1 MDSTPATRPPGSP
14 ALPATPFLRQAVFL
28 AFFGFMLVAL
38 NCLVDNAAIDVSL
51 IPRLLAVSAFLIVS
65 VVVVSLP
72 QVSRLLDF
80 SVLREPIIPLFA
92 GYLLVTCGSLL
103 VAINISAGFTDLF
116 RTLATF
122 LALCLSCLLLPIVPR
137 WQELLVRVVVVAGL
151 VGVSVGGYEI
161 VTKLG
166 VGIHSLW
173 LMDSSAMDRR
183 AMDRRAMEQITAL
196 MSSVNL
202 YAGILALILPWCV
215 GGVVL
220 LRRAWRGL
228 AALAAVS
235 VLLMILVLQSRAAW
249 LAVLA
254 GFAAGVGVLLVQPAR
269 FNLSRRVRNRLV
281 AACLAGLV
289 ALAGGIATAPADNV
303 FAQRFRSIFVA
314 PADPAALPREGGRL
328 MIWGITSQMIADHPL
343 TGVGAG
349 NFTVR
354 LHEYFGDDD
363 LDFSNVHT
371 NWVQPHNDF
380 LWVFVEK
387 GVLGIVLFVGLFVAT
402 FASIRTIL
410 RSDGPPAD
418 RWLALVGLVGLVS
431 YSTLSCFDFPL
442 ERINHQV
449 YLALLLAV
457 VTVVKHGL
465 APAAGSGSVFGAA
478 HLAWPARL
486 GRLVVVPLL
495 VAALGLGIAYS
506 LAAIQQEKDVILAR
520 RAWRKGTWEEMLAA
534 ARRARTPWKTL
545 DPLVSPVAFLEGMA
559 QMQLG
564 HLPEA
569 IECLE
574 QARIDNPNRMYVINN
589 LGILYAGTGRFD
601 EAIECFTLAANR
613 YPHRIE
619 PFHNLASCLLEIG
632 HPVEAVEL
640 LEQIPEELLS
650 DGIRHN
656 LALAR
661 EQAAA
666 MPDEPEASD
675 ESDQSVENESR
686 DEPTTPE

>member
-1 MDSTPATRPPGSP
+1 MDSTPTTSPLASP
-14 ALPATPFLRQAVFL
+14 AQPAAPFTRQAIFL
-28 AFFGFMLVAL
+28 TFFGFMLVAL

-51 IPRLLAVSAFLIVS
+51 IPRLLAVLAFLLVS
-65 VVVVSLP
+65 IVVVSLP
-72 QVSRLLDF
+72 PVSRLLDF
-80 SVLREPIIPLFA
+80 SVLREPIVPLSA
-92 GYLLVTCGSLL
+92 CYLLVTFGSLL
-103 VAINISAGFTDLF
+103 VATNISAGFTDLF

-122 LALCLSCLLLPIVPR
+122 LAVCLFCLLLPIVPR
-137 WQELLVRVVVVAGL
+137 WQELLLRVVVVAGL
-151 VGVSVGGYEI
+151 VGASVGGYEI
-161 VTKLG
+161 VTQLG
-166 VGIHSLW
+166 VGIHGRW
-173 LMDSSAMDRR
+173 AMDRR

-215 GGVVL
+215 GGMVI
-220 LRRAWRGL
+220 LRGAWRGL
-228 AALAAVS
+228 AAVAAAAVLVMI
-235 VLLMILVLQSRAAW
+235 VLLQSRAAW

-254 GFAAGVGVLLVQPAR
+254 GSAAAVAVLLVQPAR
-269 FNLSRRVRNRLV
+269 FNLSRRVRNGLA
-281 AACLAGLV
+281 AACLGGLV
-289 ALAGGIATAPADNV
+289 ALAGGIATAPADNA

-380 LWVFVEK
+380 LWVFAEK
-387 GVLGIVLFVGLFVAT
+387 GVLGILLFVGLFVAA
-402 FASIRTIL
+402 FAAIRTIL
-410 RSDGPPAD
+410 RADGPVAD
-418 RWLALVGLVGLVS
+418 RWMALVVLMGLVS
-431 YSTLSCFDFPL
+431 YATLSCFDFPL

-449 YLALLLAV
+449 YFALLLAV
-457 VTVVKHGL
+457 VSVVKHGIQ
-465 APAAGSGSVFGAA
+465 PAAGNLPPHGF
-478 HLAWPARL
+478 ARL
-486 GRLVVVPLL
+486 GRWSRLVGMPLI
-495 VAALGLGIAYS
+495 VAALGLGIVYS

-520 RAWRKGTWEEMLAA
+520 RAWREGKWEEMLAA
-534 ARRARTPWKTL
+534 AKRARTPWKTL

-559 QMQLG
+559 QVRLG
-564 HLPEA
+564 HLPEG

-601 EAIECFTLAANR
+601 EAIECFSLAANR

-619 PFHNLASCLLEIG
+619 PFNNLASCLLEIG
-632 HPVEAVEL
+632 QPTDAIEF
-640 LEQIPEELLS
+640 LEQIPEELRT
-650 DGIRHN
+650 DGIRRN

-661 EQAAA
+661 EMAAA
-666 MPDEPEASD
+666 MPAETAAPDDEPAD
-675 ESDQSVENESR
+675 D
-686 DEPTTPE
+686 TP

>member
-1 MDSTPATRPPGSP
+1 MDSIPATSPPGSP
-14 ALPATPFLRQAVFL
+14 APPAAPFLRQAIFL

-38 NCLVDNAAIDVSL
+38 NCLVDKAAIDISL
-51 IPRLLAVSAFLIVS
+51 IPRLLAVLAFLLVS

-72 QVSRLLDF
+72 PVSRLLDF
-80 SVLREPIIPLFA
+80 SVLGEPVIPLFA
-92 GYLLVTCGSLL
+92 GYLLVTFGSLL
-103 VAINISAGFTDLF
+103 VAVNISAGFTDLF

-122 LALCLSCLLLPIVPR
+122 LTLCLFCLLLPIVPR
-137 WQELLVRVVVVAGL
+137 WQEVLLRVVIVASL
-151 VGVSVGGYEI
+151 VGVGVGVYEI

-166 VGIHSLW
+166 VGLHG
-173 LMDSSAMDRR
+173 RR

-202 YAGILALILPWCV
+202 YAGILTLILPWCV

-220 LRRAWRGL
+220 LRRGWRGL
-228 AALAAVS
+228 AVVAAVS
-235 VLLMILVLQSRAAW
+235 VLLMILLLQSRAAW
-249 LAVLA
+249 LALLA
-254 GFAAGVGVLLVQPAR
+254 GAAAGVGVLLVHPDR
-269 FNLSRRVRNRLV
+269 FNLSRRIRNGL
-281 AACLAGLV
+281 AAVCLAGLV
-289 ALAGGIATAPADNV
+289 TLAGGIATAPADNV

-328 MIWGITSQMIADHPL
+328 MIWGITSQMIADHLL

-387 GVLGIVLFVGLFVAT
+387 GVLGLLLFMGCFVAA

-410 RSDGPPAD
+410 RSDGPVAD

-449 YLALLLAV
+449 YLSLLLAV
-457 VTVVKHGL
+457 ITVVKHGI
-465 APAAGSGSVFGAA
+465 APAAGSVSGYDAD
-478 HLAWPARL
+478 HLARPSRL
-486 GRLVVVPLL
+486 GRLVVMPLL

-520 RAWRKGTWEEMLAA
+520 RAWREGKWEEMLEA

-559 QMQLG
+559 QVRLG

-574 QARIDNPNRMYVINN
+574 QARLDNPNRMYVINN
-589 LGILYAGTGRFD
+589 LGILYAGSGRFD
-601 EAIECFTLAANR
+601 EAIECFSLAANR
-613 YPHRIE
+613 YPNRIE
-619 PFHNLASCLLEIG
+619 PFNNLASCLLEIG
-632 HPVEAVEL
+632 RPAEALEL
-640 LEQIPEELLS
+640 LEQIPEELRN
-650 DGIRHN
+650 DGIRRN
-656 LALAR
+656 LAMAR

-666 MPDEPEASD
+666 MPAETEAPAEAPDDEPAD
-675 ESDQSVENESR
+675 GK
-686 DEPTTPE
+686 P

>member
-1 MDSTPATRPPGSP
+1 MNSNPATSPPGGP
-14 ALPATPFLRQAVFL
+14 TAAVAPFLRYAVFL
-28 AFFGFMLVAL
+28 TFFGFMLVAL

-51 IPRLLAVSAFLIVS
+51 IPRLLALLAFLLVS

-72 QVSRLLDF
+72 PVSRLLDF
-80 SVLREPIIPLFA
+80 SVLREPVIPLFA
-92 GYLLVTCGSLL
+92 AYLLVTCGSLL
-103 VAINISAGFTDLF
+103 VAVNVSAGFTDLF

-122 LALCLSCLLLPIVPR
+122 LTICLFCLLLPIVPR
-137 WQELLVRVVVVAGL
+137 WQELLLRVVIVAGL
-151 VGVSVGGYEI
+151 ISVGVGCYEI
-161 VTKLG
+161 VTTLG
-166 VGIHSLW
+166 VGLHGRG
-173 LMDSSAMDRR
+173 AMDRR

-202 YAGILALILPWCV
+202 YAGILALFLPWCI

-220 LRRAWRGL
+220 LRRGWRGL
-228 AALAAVS
+228 AAVAAVA
-235 VLLMILVLQSRAAW
+235 VLLMILLLQSRAAW

-254 GFAAGVGVLLVQPAR
+254 GIAAGVSVLLVHPAR
-269 FNLSRRVRNRLV
+269 FNMSQRVRNGL
-281 AACLAGLV
+281 AAICLAGLV

-328 MIWGITSQMIADHPL
+328 MIWGVTSQMIADHLL

-387 GVLGIVLFVGLFVAT
+387 GVLGILLFVGCFVAA
-402 FASIRTIL
+402 FAAIRTIL
-410 RSDGPPAD
+410 RSNGPLAD

-449 YLALLLAV
+449 YLSLLLAV
-457 VTVVKHGL
+457 VTVVKHGI
-465 APAAGSGSVFGAA
+465 APAAGSTSGDDAD
-478 HLAWPARL
+478 HLAQPSRL

-495 VAALGLGIAYS
+495 VAALGLGITYS

-520 RAWRKGTWEEMLAA
+520 RAWREGKWEEMLAA

-559 QMQLG
+559 HMRLG

-589 LGILYAGTGRFD
+589 LGILYAGDGRFD
-601 EAIECFTLAANR
+601 EAIECFNLAANR

-619 PFHNLASCLLEIG
+619 PFNNLASCLLEIG
-632 HPVEAVEL
+632 HPDEALKL
-640 LEQIPEELLS
+640 LEQIPEELRN
-650 DGIRHN
+650 DGIRRN

-666 MPDEPEASD
+666 MPAETAA
-675 ESDQSVENESR
+675 SVEAP
-686 DEPTTPE
+686 DEEPADDKP